1 MTVLKNYSS
10 LFRIR
15 FINTLQYRI
24 AALAGLATQFAWG
37 AMLILGFAA
46 FYRTNPYA
54 FPMTF
59 AQTATYI
66 WLQQASIHM
75 LLISLNDRE
84 IISSVTEGA
93 IAYEMVRP
101 VNLYNRWLCQVVA
114 TRLSRT
120 ILRLAPVI
128 IISSILPYPYGL
140 SAPASIGHLLLFL
153 LSITLAIGVMAVI
166 TNFMYICLFYTLNM
180 SGLMGIVYGVFFPLA
195 GAVIPLPFFP
205 EPFRTIALLLPFASM
220 QDVPLRIY
228 SGHIYGTELVQS
240 IGLQAFWLIFLFIA
254 GHLLMNRTLKKIVVQ
269 GG

>member
-1 MTVLKNYSS
+1 MRTLRNYSS

-24 AALAGLATQFAWG
+24 AAVAGLATQFAWG

-59 AQTATYI
+59 AQTTTYI
-66 WLQQASIHM
+66 WLQQSMIHM

-101 VNLYNRWLCQVVA
+101 VNLYNRWMCQVIA
-114 TRLSRT
+114 TRLSRAL
-120 ILRLAPVI
+120 LRLIPVI
-128 IISSILPYPYGL
+128 VVAVLLPYPYGL
-140 SAPASIGHLLLFL
+140 SAPASFGHFLLFL
-153 LSITLAIGVMAVI
+153 FSIILAVGVMAVI

-180 SGLMGIVYGVFFPLA
+180 SGLMGIVYGVFLPLA
-195 GAVIPLPFFP
+195 GGVIPIPFFP
-205 EPFRTIALLLPFASM
+205 EPFRTIALFLPFAAM
-220 QDVPLRIY
+220 QDIPLRIY

-240 IGLQAFWLIFLFIA
+240 IGVQAFWLVFLFLA
-254 GHLLMNRTLKKIVVQ
+254 GHLLMNRTLKKVVVQ

>member
-1 MTVLKNYSS
+1 MSALKNYSS

-24 AALAGLATQFAWG
+24 AAVAGLATQFAWG

-59 AQTATYI
+59 AQTTTYI

-101 VNLYNRWLCQVVA
+101 VNLYNRWLCQITA

-120 ILRLAPVI
+120 VLRFIPVI
-128 IISSILPYPYGL
+128 VVASLLPYPYGL
-140 SAPASIGHLLLFL
+140 SAPASFGHFLLFL
-153 LSITLAIGVMAVI
+153 CSIILAVGLMTVI

-180 SGLMGIVYGVFFPLA
+180 SGLMGIVYGVFLPLA
-195 GAVIPLPFFP
+195 GGVIPIPFFP
-205 EPFRTIALLLPFASM
+205 EPFRTIALFLPFAAM
-220 QDVPLRIY
+220 QDIPLRIY
-228 SGHIYGTELVQS
+228 SGHISGTELVQS
-240 IGLQAFWLIFLFIA
+240 IGVQAFWLAFLLIT
-254 GHLLMNRTLKKIVVQ
+254 GHLLMNRTLKKVVVQ